1 MKNFK
6 HLFVILS
13 LILVFSS
20 VGSAQNLSFPTLDG
34 SNVSLQADKGKIV
47 VLAVGATWLPLS
59 ANQAIV
65 TNALAKKYVG
75 RDVIVYFLATDSTDA
90 KSKNFASDADI
101 QTFAARNKVAS
112 NSILR
117 DSDGGVILKRFK
129 LDQIP
134 AFIILDKAGK
144 SAGEPFGGLTPKKE
158 NDLLIII
165 SKRIDEL
172 L

>member
-13 LILVFSS
+13 LIFVFSS
-20 VGSAQNLSFPTLDG
+20 FGLAQNLTFPALNG
-34 SNVSLQADKGKIV
+34 NNFSLQSGKGKIV

-59 ANQAIV
+59 KNQAII
-65 TNALAKKYVG
+65 TNLLAKKYAG
-75 RDVIVYFLATDSTDA
+75 RDVAVYFLTTDSTDA
-90 KSKNFASDADI
+90 KSKNFASDSDI
-101 QTFAARNKVAS
+101 QTFATRNKVATS
-112 NSILR
+112 SILR
-117 DSDGGVILKRFK
+117 DSDGGIILKKFK

-134 AFIILDKAGK
+134 AFIIFDKDGK
-144 SAGEPFGGLTPKKE
+144 SAGEPFGGLTPNKE

-165 SKRIDEL
+165 SKKIDEL

>member
-13 LILVFSS
+13 LIFAFSS
-20 VGSAQNLSFPTLDG
+20 FGAAQNLRFSTLDG
-34 SNVSLQADKGKIV
+34 SNFSLQADKGKV
-47 VLAVGATWLPLS
+47 VILAVGATWLPLS

-65 TNALAKKYVG
+65 TNMLAKKFAG
-75 RDVIVYFLATDSTDA
+75 RDVAVYFLATDSSDA
-90 KSKNFASDADI
+90 KSKNFASNADI

-112 NSILR
+112 NSVLR

-134 AFIILDKAGK
+134 AFIIFDKEGK

-158 NDLLIII
+158 NDLLLMI